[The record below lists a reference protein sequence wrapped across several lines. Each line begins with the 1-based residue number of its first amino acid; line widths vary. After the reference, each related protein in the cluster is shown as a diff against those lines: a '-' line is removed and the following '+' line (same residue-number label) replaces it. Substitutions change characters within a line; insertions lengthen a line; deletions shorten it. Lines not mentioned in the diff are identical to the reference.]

1 MDNGRRVVIIG
12 GGMGGL
18 SAAALLAKDGRD
30 VTLIEALPTVGGR
43 AGMWEHKGF
52 RFDTGPSWYLMPEVF
67 DHFYKLM
74 GTSADEQL
82 DLGLLDPG
90 YRVYFEPEPDEQHVG
105 GSAPFVDVRAQLAD
119 NLAVF
124 ETLEPGGAKA
134 LEKYVAS
141 ATDTYAV
148 AVKYFLYSSFEKL
161 TPLFVKPVL
170 TRLGTLIK
178 LLTTPIYTFASRFVR
193 SVRARQI
200 LGYPAVFLGASP
212 YTAPSMFH
220 LMSHLDLNDGV
231 LYAQGGFTRVIESIR
246 DIATA
251 HGATI
256 ITNAR
261 ATDITVD
268 RSGRKPRATGVTY
281 VDNDGQQHH
290 IAADIVVSGADLH
303 HTETA
308 LVPDDLQTFPEEWWN
323 TKTSGPGAVL
333 LYLGVRGEIPQMIH
347 HNLFFIKD
355 WDSNFGQIFTD
366 QPTMPDPASFYVCM
380 PSVTDD
386 TVAPQGDTNI
396 FVLVPCPADPG
407 MGRGGMDGSGDAAIE
422 AVAERTIDAIA
433 EWANIPDFRDRIT
446 VRRTVGPGDFKADLN
461 AWMGSALGPAHTL
474 MQSAMFRARNVSS
487 TMDGLY
493 YVGSSTIPGIGLPMC
508 LISAE
513 VLLKRLRGDVTPTP
527 MPEPLTPSVTV

>member
-1 MDNGRRVVIIG
+1 MDNGRKVIIIG

-30 VTLIEALPTVGGR
+30 VTLIEALPNVGGR

-74 GTSADEQL
+74 GTSAAEQL

-90 YRVYFEPEPDEQHVG
+90 YRVYFEPKPGEQPVG
-105 GSAPFVDVRAQLAD
+105 GSAPFVDVRAKLSD
-119 NLAVF
+119 NLDVF

-141 ATDTYAV
+141 ASDTYAV

-178 LLTTPIYTFASRFVR
+178 LLTTPIYTFASRFV
-193 SVRARQI
+193 SSLRARQI

-212 YTAPSMFH
+212 YSAPSMFH

-246 DIATA
+246 DIALA

-256 ITNAR
+256 ITSAR

-268 RSGRKPRATGVTY
+268 RSGRTPRTTGVNY
-281 VDNDGQQHH
+281 VDADGQQHH
-290 IAADIVVSGADLH
+290 LAADIVVSGADLH
-303 HTETA
+303 HTETT
-308 LVPDDLQTFPEEWWN
+308 LVPDDLQTFPDEWWKS
-323 TKTSGPGAVL
+323 KTSGPGAVL
-333 LYLGVRGEIPQMIH
+333 LYLGVSGEIPQMIH

-355 WDSNFGQIFTD
+355 WDSNFGQIFTEH
-366 QPTMPDPASFYVCM
+366 PSMPDPASFYVCM

-386 TVAPQGDTNI
+386 SVAPAGDTNI

-407 MGRGGMDGSGDAAIE
+407 MGRGGMDGAGDPAIE

-433 EWANIPDFRDRIT
+433 EWANIPDFRERIT
-446 VRRTVGPGDFKADLN
+446 VRRTVGPGDFQADLN

-487 TMDGLY
+487 KVDGLY

-527 MPEPLTPSVTV
+527 MPEPLTPTVAG